1 MSLLIPH
8 EHITSSYSY
17 IRLSKDITTVCYF
30 SLQTFRDALEWAKPP
45 GIEHINNLPS
55 QDGYQDTDKFL
66 LISFLCSWQL
76 LQSTF

>member
-30 SLQTFRDALEWAKPP
+30 SLQTFRDALE
-45 GIEHINNLPS
+45 
-55 QDGYQDTDKFL
+55 
-66 LISFLCSWQL
+66 
-76 LQSTF
+76 